1 MTYLAEK
8 KITEVP
14 LIDDDVLETELFV
27 NYFNTLK
34 RMPDTAYQKN
44 KINILAEV
52 KTEEPVHSIRI
63 PINLESF
70 PNYIWVYRC
79 TFDPSDENLVRTVM
93 SINVPGKTETDKYTR
108 ISESATGVTQR
119 YGDMVLITSCHKS
132 LGGECYI
139 ATIKNNHRV
148 INGPYYHNPLEG
160 EPRWFIDIMA
170 LPDENA
176 LLPIGTEVK
185 VLYR

>member
-1 MTYLAEK
+1 MAEK

-27 NYFNTLK
+27 NYFSTLK
-34 RMPDTAYQKN
+34 RMPGTAYQKN

-52 KTEEPVHSIRI
+52 KTEEPVHNIRI

-79 TFDPSDENLVRTVM
+79 TFDPSDENLVKTIM

-108 ISESATGVTQR
+108 ISEAGNGATQR
-119 YGDMVLITSCHKS
+119 YGDITLITSCHKS
-132 LGGECYI
+132 LGGEAYI
-139 ATIKNNHRV
+139 GNTKNSSRLFS
-148 INGPYYHNPLEG
+148 GPYYNNPLEG
-160 EPRWFIDIMA
+160 DPRWYIDIMA
-170 LPDENA
+170 LPDENG

-185 VLYR
+185 VFYR